1 MFENFKFT
9 SRQIEKYYRSAL
21 RDFKIAKESKVSEVT
36 FRFCY
41 DAFIKLA
48 ITLCAQNNLRVKSRQ
63 GHHVALIHKMAELLQ
78 DEEIEVIGN
87 TMRSKRNWDLYSGGA
102 SISEKENR
110 EYVVW
115 LKNIFLK
122 AEKSLK
128 KSEGRHKLF

>member
-21 RDFKIAKESKVSEVT
+21 RDFKIAKESKVPEVT

-48 ITLCAQNNLRVKSRQ
+48 ITLCAQKNLRVKSRQ

-78 DEEIEVIGN
+78 DEEIEAIGN
-87 TMRSKRNWDLYSGGA
+87 TMRSKRNWDLYSGGM

-110 EYVVW
+110 EYITW